1 MRKYGTRTD
10 VWEGACQM
18 TRGGLTK
25 DDLIFK
31 NGKLVSKKKSEAAK
45 AVYEKYG
52 FGKRKNLEPVVEEP
66 PPAPKKKRKKR
77 KSKKNLSE

>member
-1 MRKYGTRTD
+1 MRKYGTRSD
-10 VWEGACQM
+10 VWEGTCQM

-52 FGKRKNLEPVVEEP
+52 FGKRKDPEPVVEEP
-66 PPAPKKKRKKR
+66 PPKKKRKKR
-77 KSKKNLSE
+77 KSKKILSE

>member
-1 MRKYGTRTD
+1 MRKYGSRQD
-10 VWEGACQM
+10 VFEGVCQM

-45 AVYEKYG
+45 KAYEKYG
-52 FGKRKNLEPVVEEP
+52 FAKRKQPEPEP
-66 PPAPKKKRKKR
+66 EAPPAPKKKRRKR
-77 KSKKNLSE
+77 KSKKSDE